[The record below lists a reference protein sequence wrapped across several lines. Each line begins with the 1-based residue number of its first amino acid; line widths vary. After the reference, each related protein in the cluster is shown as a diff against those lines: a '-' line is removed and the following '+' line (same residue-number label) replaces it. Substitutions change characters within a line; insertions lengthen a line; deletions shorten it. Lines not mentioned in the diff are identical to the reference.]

1 MIHRV
6 KRYLAAVLSL
16 AMVLTL
22 LPPVEAKAEEIGKTT
37 NISVSKVVVS
47 GAQTDIKGGVL
58 VATNNCGTSGNN
70 SAAALVTGETGSSQE
85 GNLGSARVAGMA
97 FALPTAAKI
106 DADAITKAEL
116 TITVTGVNK
125 NLGERFTKAGLF
137 QVDPSYYDGMKSDT
151 SDNAAST
158 YPAAGNQYDYASTV
172 YSNEQ
177 IAADNLGKKTFDV
190 TDWVKAAIKNNDSYA
205 IFRIQTVLS
214 GFIMQNEG
222 SDAPSLA
229 ITVTEETDPVQ
240 AAADALTIPTTL
252 KHDITLPAAGLH
264 GTVITWKSDDPSVV
278 TDAGV
283 ITRAETNKTATL
295 TATIAKA
302 DVTPDEDNSVTKD
315 FTVTVVKKYTGN
327 LIASYQFAADDSTV
341 TAKDISGNGY
351 DGTVK
356 GNGAVVENGLL
367 TLPGGEAG
375 SDAAYVELPGD
386 LFEEEDTL
394 TITTWLKDEIDDG
407 DYAAMFFGT
416 KTKYVDA
423 DSSAT
428 MPVNYWLLNPSKD
441 GCFKSV
447 WTDGDNAS
455 KPYNTETVES
465 GEWTSD
471 EWSLYTTVITP
482 TSITGYYNGV
492 EVCSDEKTKTTTD
505 FGTDLTAFIGRS
517 SYNDAFYKGGVYGV
531 KVYDKALSEDEIWS
545 EYYNNFPSAV
555 TVNDLYNRTKTEVEK
570 LMLGDNDSTDNV
582 ISPLTFTTQKN
593 QIDLTWKSSDT
604 TVINDEGKNVY
615 TGADAK
621 KITITL
627 TGSYKGTE
635 VFKDDIEITVESA
648 LREDAESLESI
659 TIPNAD
665 AIRGNITLPATAPYG
680 TPIKWE
686 SDHPEIIDVTEKA
699 NEGYDST
706 PAGVVTRPAEK
717 TDVKLTASIESIAD
731 IKKEITVTVLPK
743 AQEVKETDLT
753 DYMMAYFVGDG
764 AGQEK
769 IYFATSRDGLNWEEI
784 NDAQPMLESTLGEK
798 GVRDPYILRSAEGD
812 KFYLIATDLCI
823 GAGKGWS
830 AAQTA
835 GSQAIMV
842 WESTDLV
849 NWSDQRMVTVS
860 ADLDAGCTW
869 APEAYYDD
877 KTGEYILFWASK
889 VEDDDYSKQRIYYA
903 KTRDFYS
910 FTEPE
915 VWIDM
920 DGISTIDT
928 TVVRDDDGTYYRFT
942 KNENGDQKRIFM
954 EKSKSMLGEWTP
966 VESTSLY
973 NEQWVEGPCCFRFNS
988 DDRENAKAQWCLL
1001 LDNFGAGGYYPIVTS
1016 NLNADNV
1023 EFTKLD
1029 ANLPSKQI
1037 PRHGTVM
1044 PITTAEYQALMD
1056 RYGTA
1061 TINDDSIPDYVK
1073 TGYELPS
1080 KVKVTMA
1087 GETNEADVT
1096 WTTTNDA
1103 FKKTGTVTVEGT
1115 IPSLNNRTVKKTVEV
1130 VAPDLIYFIDSGV
1143 GSWNKDR
1150 PESGDYNKVSKV
1162 DGVTLRN
1169 TVPDQEYDGTKGNW
1183 GIVGVDSAV
1192 GNRTSATDSIYTNG
1206 WWAKTNQD
1214 CEYVLPLE
1222 SGTYEATGYFSEWW
1236 WSAGSFRRM
1245 NFYATYT
1252 NDSGKTVK
1260 SELVTADVDASA
1272 NVKAVLTFDVRN
1284 VADATEVHLISTKS
1298 GSADPVIAGLAVR
1311 KLADGAAV
1319 EAARKEAVTAI
1330 DSITVTP
1337 ASKTLYTGDT
1347 EKITINYPEGLDEKL
1362 AAAKMSVA
1370 SIKYRSSRSATAS
1383 VASNG
1388 TITAKAAGT
1397 ATITTTITYDDGNK
1411 KELKSEITVET
1422 KQAVDPTP
1430 TPTPTPDPSGDQ
1442 TTDRNQNGNGDQ
1454 NANGNQNTNGTQ
1466 NETPAA
1472 ETTIRLDKKSL
1483 TLGVKEK
1490 YNLKA
1495 TVEGAAK
1502 GQAVTYSTSKS
1513 SVATVSANGK
1523 VTAKKKGTATITAK
1537 TADGKTATCKITVKA
1552 APKKVIIK
1560 KTKLTVKKGNR
1571 VKIKVQLPKNTAS
1584 NKITFTSSNKKV
1596 AKVDTTGKVT
1606 GVKAG
1611 KAKIT
1616 VKTFNGKKKV
1626 VTVTV
1631 KK

>member
-22 LPPVEAKAEEIGKTT
+22 LPQVEAKAEEIGKTT
-37 NISVSKVVVS
+37 NISASKVVVS
-47 GAQTDIKGGVL
+47 GAQDNIKGGVL

-116 TITVTGVNK
+116 TITVTGVNG

-177 IAADNLGKKTFDV
+177 ISAANLGKKTFDV
-190 TDWVKAAIKNNDSYA
+190 TKWVKAAIKKNDSYA

-240 AAADALTIPTTL
+240 AAAEALTIPTTL

-315 FTVTVVKKYTGN
+315 FTVTVVKKYTDN

-423 DSSAT
+423 DSLAT

-555 TVNDLYNRTKTEVEK
+555 TVNDLYNRTKTEAEK

-648 LREDAESLESI
+648 LREDAESL
-659 TIPNAD
+659 
-665 AIRGNITLPATAPYG
+665 
-680 TPIKWE
+680 
-686 SDHPEIIDVTEKA
+686 
-699 NEGYDST
+699 
-706 PAGVVTRPAEK
+706 
-717 TDVKLTASIESIAD
+717 
-731 IKKEITVTVLPK
+731 
-743 AQEVKETDLT
+743 
-753 DYMMAYFVGDG
+753 
-764 AGQEK
+764 
-769 IYFATSRDGLNWEEI
+769 
-784 NDAQPMLESTLGEK
+784 
-798 GVRDPYILRSAEGD
+798 
-812 KFYLIATDLCI
+812 
-823 GAGKGWS
+823 
-830 AAQTA
+830 
-835 GSQAIMV
+835 
-842 WESTDLV
+842 
-849 NWSDQRMVTVS
+849 
-860 ADLDAGCTW
+860 
-869 APEAYYDD
+869 
-877 KTGEYILFWASK
+877 
-889 VEDDDYSKQRIYYA
+889 
-903 KTRDFYS
+903 
-910 FTEPE
+910 
-915 VWIDM
+915 
-920 DGISTIDT
+920 
-928 TVVRDDDGTYYRFT
+928 
-942 KNENGDQKRIFM
+942 
-954 EKSKSMLGEWTP
+954 
-966 VESTSLY
+966 
-973 NEQWVEGPCCFRFNS
+973 
-988 DDRENAKAQWCLL
+988 
-1001 LDNFGAGGYYPIVTS
+1001 
-1016 NLNADNV
+1016 
-1023 EFTKLD
+1023 
-1029 ANLPSKQI
+1029 
-1037 PRHGTVM
+1037 
-1044 PITTAEYQALMD
+1044 
-1056 RYGTA
+1056 
-1061 TINDDSIPDYVK
+1061 
-1073 TGYELPS
+1073 
-1080 KVKVTMA
+1080 
-1087 GETNEADVT
+1087 
-1096 WTTTNDA
+1096 
-1103 FKKTGTVTVEGT
+1103 
-1115 IPSLNNRTVKKTVEV
+1115 
-1130 VAPDLIYFIDSGV
+1130 
-1143 GSWNKDR
+1143 
-1150 PESGDYNKVSKV
+1150 
-1162 DGVTLRN
+1162 
-1169 TVPDQEYDGTKGNW
+1169 
-1183 GIVGVDSAV
+1183 
-1192 GNRTSATDSIYTNG
+1192 
-1206 WWAKTNQD
+1206 
-1214 CEYVLPLE
+1214 
-1222 SGTYEATGYFSEWW
+1222 
-1236 WSAGSFRRM
+1236 
-1245 NFYATYT
+1245 
-1252 NDSGKTVK
+1252 
-1260 SELVTADVDASA
+1260 
-1272 NVKAVLTFDVRN
+1272 
-1284 VADATEVHLISTKS
+1284 
-1298 GSADPVIAGLAVR
+1298 
-1311 KLADGAAV
+1311 
-1319 EAARKEAVTAI
+1319 
-1330 DSITVTP
+1330 
-1337 ASKTLYTGDT
+1337 
-1347 EKITINYPEGLDEKL
+1347 
-1362 AAAKMSVA
+1362 
-1370 SIKYRSSRSATAS
+1370 
-1383 VASNG
+1383 
-1388 TITAKAAGT
+1388 
-1397 ATITTTITYDDGNK
+1397 
-1411 KELKSEITVET
+1411 
-1422 KQAVDPTP
+1422 
-1430 TPTPTPDPSGDQ
+1430 
-1442 TTDRNQNGNGDQ
+1442 
-1454 NANGNQNTNGTQ
+1454 
-1466 NETPAA
+1466 
-1472 ETTIRLDKKSL
+1472 
-1483 TLGVKEK
+1483 
-1490 YNLKA
+1490 
-1495 TVEGAAK
+1495 
-1502 GQAVTYSTSKS
+1502 
-1513 SVATVSANGK
+1513 
-1523 VTAKKKGTATITAK
+1523 
-1537 TADGKTATCKITVKA
+1537 
-1552 APKKVIIK
+1552 
-1560 KTKLTVKKGNR
+1560 
-1571 VKIKVQLPKNTAS
+1571 
-1584 NKITFTSSNKKV
+1584 
-1596 AKVDTTGKVT
+1596 
-1606 GVKAG
+1606 
-1611 KAKIT
+1611 
-1616 VKTFNGKKKV
+1616 
-1626 VTVTV
+1626 
-1631 KK
+1631 